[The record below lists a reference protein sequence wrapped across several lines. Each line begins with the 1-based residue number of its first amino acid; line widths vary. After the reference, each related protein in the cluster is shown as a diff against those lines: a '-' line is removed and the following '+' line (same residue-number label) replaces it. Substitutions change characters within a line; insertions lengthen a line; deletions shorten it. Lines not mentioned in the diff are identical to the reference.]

1 MPLLFLG
8 ALMFGLGTPLLLY
21 GQRLLAITLYFIN
34 RRLAGL
40 YPGEECFAVTD
51 GRRFRAVQPTLGVD
65 QSALVQK
72 KLVVSLHGPPL
83 GCLLFQF
90 LSLLCRQRLP
100 AQPPFVRFADRL
112 NEAIMA

>member
-40 YPGEECFAVTD
+40 YPGEE
-51 GRRFRAVQPTLGVD
+51 
-65 QSALVQK
+65 
-72 KLVVSLHGPPL
+72 
-83 GCLLFQF
+83 
-90 LSLLCRQRLP
+90 
-100 AQPPFVRFADRL
+100 
-112 NEAIMA
+112 